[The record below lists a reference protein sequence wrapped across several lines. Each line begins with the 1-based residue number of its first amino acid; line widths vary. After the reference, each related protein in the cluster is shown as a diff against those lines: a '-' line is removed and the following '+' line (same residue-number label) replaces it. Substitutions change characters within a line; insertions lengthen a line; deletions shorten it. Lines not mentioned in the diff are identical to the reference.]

1 MKSTVFVFV
10 AAGAMLLACNNN
22 RKSDGKSVEKA
33 DTVNVDTVK
42 ADTATYNDPTGIV
55 SIRKTWTSKTISV
68 NAGKKTPDIKQ
79 LALAFCKTYPQCET
93 NKAMMACLISPNAAL
108 KESYEIASNGTKGNF
123 SYHIDCKPRNGYIRC
138 IATVETAP
146 LTIACLW
153 NRNNG
158 HKLFAANMENTHENM
173 AYDERLV
180 VFYDYDSTTD
190 VMTPD
195 AALTDMIE
203 KRVKGYDFYSVILPE
218 QGKDIEVW
226 AFTID
231 KDSDTSE
238 SKEMKLKWN
247 GMNFDWVD

>member
-1 MKSTVFVFV
+1 
-10 AAGAMLLACNNN
+10 MLLACNNN
-22 RKSDGKSVEKA
+22 QKSDGKSVDKA
-33 DTVNVDTVK
+33 DTVKANIVKVDSVK
-42 ADTATYNDPTGIV
+42 VDTATYNDPTGIV

-79 LALAFCKTYPQCET
+79 LALAFCKAYPQCET
-93 NKAMMACLISPNAAL
+93 NKAMMHFLTSPNAAI
-108 KESYEIASNGTKGNF
+108 KESYEIASNGANGNF
-123 SYHIDCKPRNGYIRC
+123 TYHIDSNPRNGYIRC
-138 IATVETAP
+138 IAMVETAP

-158 HKLFAANMENTHENM
+158 HKLFAASMENTHENM

-195 AALTDMIE
+195 AALTNMIE

-226 AFTID
+226 AFTTD